1 MQRTVLI
8 TDVDNTLFDWV
19 DIWYRSFRAMLDEVC
34 SISGLNEEDLYQ
46 SIGSIHQA
54 NQTSEYAFLL
64 EEIPELK
71 SKYGDKTL
79 EVFSP
84 AVAAFREA
92 RRSALCLYPEVW
104 ETLIELRS
112 KGAKIV
118 AYTESQEYYTQYRFR
133 KLGLDRL
140 IDYLYS
146 PPDHELP
153 VSHVGEL
160 RKYDPETYKMKLTI
174 QRHTPRG
181 EVKPNPHILMS
192 ILEDLEVAPERAIYV
207 GDSKMKD
214 IAMAQDAG
222 VLDAWAEYGQ
232 AQHREQYELLK
243 KVTHWTPEQVRREA
257 EINSGRHVEPTHI
270 LKERF
275 SEVLPFFSSRG
286 ATI

>member
-34 SISGLNEEDLYQ
+34 SISGLKEEDLYQ
-46 SIGSIHQA
+46 SISSIHQTH
-54 NQTSEYAFLL
+54 QTSEYAFLL
-64 EEIPELK
+64 EELPELK
-71 SKYGDKTL
+71 SKYGDNVR
-79 EVFSP
+79 EVLSP
-84 AVAAFREA
+84 AIVAFREA
-92 RRSALCLYPEVW
+92 RRSAMCLYPEVSA
-104 ETLIELRS
+104 TLIELRK
-112 KGAKIV
+112 KGAKII
-118 AYTESQEYYTQYRFR
+118 AYTESQEFYTQYRFR

-140 IDYLYS
+140 VDYLYS

-153 VSHVGEL
+153 VKDIGAY
-160 RKYDPETYKMKLTI
+160 RKYDPETYKMKLTV

-181 EVKPNPHILMS
+181 ETKPNPHILMS
-192 ILEDLEVAPERAIYV
+192 ILDDVKVTPEQVLYV

-243 KVTHWTPEQVRREA
+243 RVTHWTPEQVRREA
-257 EINSGRHVEPTHI
+257 EINHGRHVEPTQI

-275 SEVLPFFSSRG
+275 SEVLPFF
-286 ATI
+286 